1 MQNGEA
7 ERTALAGESAGDVC
21 CDEEYG
27 DDHCPSKRP
36 IEECGR
42 DHRPRYNDF
51 GVSDLFGHLERLISL
66 ASLNMMGETYMYS
79 TVASEHGIHVAYQA
93 NEKGYPLGGPC
104 TPILEYR
111 ENIMSR
117 RLARSALILMSLSLS
132 LGTAVDG
139 TYDKYWY
146 EDCKK
151 THDVYHQHHVF
162 YLGQD
167 ITRDSVDEN
176 GYNDDSPED
185 QGPVP

>member
-1 MQNGEA
+1 
-7 ERTALAGESAGDVC
+7 
-21 CDEEYG
+21 
-27 DDHCPSKRP
+27 
-36 IEECGR
+36 
-42 DHRPRYNDF
+42 
-51 GVSDLFGHLERLISL
+51 
-66 ASLNMMGETYMYS
+66 MYS
-79 TVASEHGIHVAYQA
+79 TVASEHGIHVANQT
-93 NEKGYPLGGPC
+93 NEKGHPLGRPC

-111 ENIMSR
+111 ENIMCR
-117 RLARSALILMSLSLS
+117 RLARSALILMSFSLS

-151 THDVYHQHHVF
+151 AHNVYHHHHVF

-176 GYNDDSPED
+176 GYNDDSPKD